1 MIKKM
6 SNRAPSNIKFRLLS
20 PETFIETIDL
30 MINHFFPREPVSSC
44 LEDLHYKLYP
54 GIDPSVLEFE
64 RRGWLAHVLRFC
76 PTTIIAQDSKND
88 DKVVGAVIAGV
99 GRRNTKLGPVEEWYD
114 MEISNEELIQTWS
127 ARNLE
132 LLGMRNDRIFTLS
145 RYEIDI
151 T

>member
-30 MINHFFPREPVSSC
+30 MIYHFFPREPISSC
-44 LEDLHYKLYP
+44 LQDLQNKLYP
-54 GIDPSVLEFE
+54 GIDPRVLEFE

-76 PTTIIAQDSKND
+76 PTTIIAQDSEND

-99 GRRNTKLGPVEEWYD
+99 GRKNTKIGPVEEWYD

-132 LLGMRNDRIFTLS
+132 LLGL
-145 RYEIDI
+145 
-151 T
+151 